1 MWTINSD
8 DGYEYG
14 SGFKDLAF
22 GGQTDDGNAAEY
34 SYKLYKK

>member
-1 MWTINSD
+1 MWTINAD

-14 SGFKDLAF
+14 SGFEDLIF
-22 GGQTDDGNAAEY
+22 GLQIDDGNAAEY